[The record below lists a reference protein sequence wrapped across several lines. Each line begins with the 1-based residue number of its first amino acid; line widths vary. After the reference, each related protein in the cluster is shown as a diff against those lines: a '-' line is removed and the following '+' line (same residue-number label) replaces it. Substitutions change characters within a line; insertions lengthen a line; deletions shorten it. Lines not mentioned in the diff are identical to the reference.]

1 MDASQQRTT
10 DLFQNASQL
19 STMRIKLLPKLPIPV
34 LMDGTMENDF
44 EVKKRKSYTLMR
56 MTYDLT
62 MAILLLGVAAIMLLA
77 ETLKV
82 EQLISIDPTFRYL
95 FGGICL
101 LYGGFRLYRGIKRE
115 Y

>member
-1 MDASQQRTT
+1 MP
-10 DLFQNASQL
+10 N
-19 STMRIKLLPKLPIPV
+19 PV
-34 LMDGTMENDF
+34 LTEHTMENEF
-44 EVKKRKSYTLMR
+44 EHKKQRSYTIMR

-62 MAILLLGVAAIMLLA
+62 MAVLLLGMAAVMLLA
-77 ETLKV
+77 QKFKIEALT
-82 EQLISIDPTFRYL
+82 SIDPTFRYM